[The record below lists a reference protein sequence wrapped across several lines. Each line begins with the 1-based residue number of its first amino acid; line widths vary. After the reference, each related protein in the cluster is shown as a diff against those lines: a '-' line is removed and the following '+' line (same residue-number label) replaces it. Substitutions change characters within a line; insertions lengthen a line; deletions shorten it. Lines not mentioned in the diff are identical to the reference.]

1 MAKSEENKITRREAV
16 KRMGLM
22 ARLFF
27 IAVALTLFAC
37 RTAHSDMKT
46 AITRQLQDF
55 PQTRLQDIYKS
66 FYQSYFGAEHL
77 ITDTTSVRAYLQ
89 REIAEAAADSIANP
103 YYEPTGANGAY
114 VRVYLRCITENLIS
128 EQQLFDAFLRSA
140 QPQQR
145 MEDWHRLWQDEIVP
159 AARKA
164 GLGFSDEELAELTA
178 ASRRNGAVRHSDDY
192 RNAYHPHYRIVER
205 SIFETEIKPYLH

>member
-1 MAKSEENKITRREAV
+1 
-16 KRMGLM
+16 MGLM

-27 IAVALTLFAC
+27 VAVALTLFAC

-66 FYQSYFGAEHL
+66 FYQSYFCAEHL

-128 EQQLFDAFLRSA
+128 EQQLFDAFLHSA
-140 QPQQR
+140 RPQQR

-178 ASRRNGAVRHSDDY
+178 ASRQNRAVRHSDDY

-205 SIFETEIKPYLH
+205 SIFETEINPSLP

>member
-1 MAKSEENKITRREAV
+1 MLRKIRIALAT
-16 KRMGLM
+16 
-22 ARLFF
+22 LFF
-27 IAVALTLFAC
+27 VAATLTLFAC
-37 RTAHSDMKT
+37 QTDHSDMKT
-46 AITRQLQDF
+46 AVTRQLQDF

-89 REIAEAAADSIANP
+89 REVVEAAADSIANP

-114 VRVYLRCITENLIS
+114 VRVYLRCITENLIT
-128 EQQLFDAFLRSA
+128 ELQLFDAFLRSA

-145 MEDWHRLWQDEIVP
+145 MEDWYRLWQEEIVP
-159 AARKA
+159 AARNA
-164 GLGFSDEELAELTA
+164 GLCFSDEELTELTD
-178 ASRRNGAVRHSDDY
+178 ASRRNRAVRHSDDY

-205 SIFETEIKPYLH
+205 SIFETEIKPYLP